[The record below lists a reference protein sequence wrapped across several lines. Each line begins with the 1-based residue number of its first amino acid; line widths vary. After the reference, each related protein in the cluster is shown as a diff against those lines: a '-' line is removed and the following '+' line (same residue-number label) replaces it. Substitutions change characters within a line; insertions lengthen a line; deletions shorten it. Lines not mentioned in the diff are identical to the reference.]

1 MLPWLLALALIACG
15 PASTGAKNSCDDYV
29 DYMCDCHGDDPDVDC
44 EEFATVYGDADAEQQ
59 VACEDALSEQED
71 ADAAEGLECPAA
83 G

>member
-1 MLPWLLALALIACG
+1 MSFVFTLAAMIFGAC
-15 PASTGAKNSCDDYV
+15 TVENSCDDYV